1 VMAFAALGDGDKA
14 NELFSILNPINRAS
28 TRAGVH
34 RYKVEPYVVAADVY
48 AEPPHVGRG
57 GWTWYTGS
65 AGWMYRA
72 GIEWLLGFRLR
83 GAVLHLDPCIPRAWR
98 RFEITFRYHGS
109 RYEITVEN
117 PRGVMR
123 GLATVEVDGTLLAPG
138 SAGLPLTADGAR
150 HRVRA
155 ILG

>member
-1 VMAFAALGDGDKA
+1 
-14 NELFSILNPINRAS
+14 
-28 TRAGVH
+28 
-34 RYKVEPYVVAADVY
+34 
-48 AEPPHVGRG
+48 
-57 GWTWYTGS
+57 
-65 AGWMYRA
+65 MYRA

-98 RFEITFRYHGS
+98 GFEITFRYHGS

-117 PRGVMR
+117 PHAVTRGIAR
-123 GLATVEVDGTLLAPG
+123 IEVDGHPLAPG
-138 SAGLPLTADGAR
+138 STSLPLTADGAS

>member
-1 VMAFAALGDGDKA
+1 
-14 NELFSILNPINRAS
+14 
-28 TRAGVH
+28 
-34 RYKVEPYVVAADVY
+34 
-48 AEPPHVGRG
+48 
-57 GWTWYTGS
+57 
-65 AGWMYRA
+65 MYRA

-117 PRGVMR
+117 PRGVSR
-123 GLATVEVDGTLLAPG
+123 GIAQIEVDGRVLESG
-138 SAGLPLTADGAR
+138 SVSLPLSADGAT